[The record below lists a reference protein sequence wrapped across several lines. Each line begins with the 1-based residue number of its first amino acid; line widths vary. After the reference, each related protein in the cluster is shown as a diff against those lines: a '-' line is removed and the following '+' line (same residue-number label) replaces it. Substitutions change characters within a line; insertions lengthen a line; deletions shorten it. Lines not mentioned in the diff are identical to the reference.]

1 LDQEDR
7 VTATGGSLFD
17 EGITMYRVEDKELSK
32 VVHVIVDRVLPEK
45 ILLFGS
51 RAGNQANEKSDY
63 DIFILV
69 KNGKNTRKIEMDLY
83 YWLAKAG
90 IGIPVD
96 LLVDS
101 QERFQRLKGNRY
113 LIYHQVEKY
122 GKTLYDKKTATSG
135 MA

>member
-1 LDQEDR
+1 MKMSKVLSQNAVNDRWRKLIED
-7 VTATGGSLFD
+7 
-17 EGITMYRVEDKELSK
+17 EDKELSK
-32 VVHVIVDRVLPEK
+32 VVHVIVDNVLPQK

-51 RAGNQANEKSDY
+51 RAMNRADEKSDY

-69 KNGKNTRKIEMDLY
+69 KNGKNTRKMEKDLY
-83 YWLAKAG
+83 YLLVKEG

-96 LLVDS
+96 LLVDTE
-101 QERFQRLKGNRY
+101 ERFETLKSNRY

-122 GKTLYDKKTATSG
+122 GKTLYEKETASPG

>member
-1 LDQEDR
+1 
-7 VTATGGSLFD
+7 
-17 EGITMYRVEDKELSK
+17 MYRVEDKELSK

-69 KNGKNTRKIEMDLY
+69 KNCKNTRKIEMDLY

-101 QERFQRLKGNRY
+101 QEKFQRLKGNRY

-122 GKTLYDKKTATSG
+122 GKTLYDKETTAMAKTQIKTRPRQGFKSLG
-135 MA
+135 QG